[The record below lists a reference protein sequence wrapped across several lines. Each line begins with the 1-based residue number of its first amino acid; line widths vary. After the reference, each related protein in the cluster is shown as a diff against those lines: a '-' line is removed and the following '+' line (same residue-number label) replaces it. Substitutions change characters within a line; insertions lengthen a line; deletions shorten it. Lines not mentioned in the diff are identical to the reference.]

1 MEKAD
6 ILVGGKIK
14 RFSLFRITEHFL
26 NMVVFTL
33 LAITGLSQKFYEYG
47 FSQWL
52 IMNLGGV
59 DSVRL
64 IHRYAGILFA
74 ILTVSH
80 ILIASIGVIFR
91 KWQATM
97 VINRKDFTDAVDN
110 LKYYF
115 GLTDHPARCDRYD
128 YKQKFEYWGVI
139 VGGLLMIGTGFVLWF
154 PAFIARYLPGEFIP
168 AAKAAHTNEALL
180 AFLVIIVWHMYNAVF
195 SPEVFPLDTAIFTGR
210 ISAKRMKHEH
220 PLEYERITGEFQ
232 ENIFPEGE
240 SEIQQESDLS
250 P

>member
-1 MEKAD
+1 
-6 ILVGGKIK
+6 
-14 RFSLFRITEHFL
+14 
-26 NMVVFTL
+26 
-33 LAITGLSQKFYEYG
+33 
-47 FSQWL
+47 
-52 IMNLGGV
+52 
-59 DSVRL
+59 
-64 IHRYAGILFA
+64 
-74 ILTVSH
+74 
-80 ILIASIGVIFR
+80 
-91 KWQATM
+91 